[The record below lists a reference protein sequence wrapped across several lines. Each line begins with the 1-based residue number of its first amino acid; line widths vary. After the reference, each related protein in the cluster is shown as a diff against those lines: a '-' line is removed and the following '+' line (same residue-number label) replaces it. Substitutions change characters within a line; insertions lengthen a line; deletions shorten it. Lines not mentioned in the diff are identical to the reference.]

1 MWLLGAAARG
11 LCKNCWKYIVQHSR
25 EVVACYG
32 KASLTAG
39 SLGWCP
45 AQGQHLTASLNAR
58 HHLVQQRKTFLCC
71 KRSFCKTHITDDVPS
86 WIFFWLY
93 SVLSVTNE
101 SGLFVFLGMPIT
113 RSNTNILPCLI
124 LLFFYPR
131 RFIFSTWLFWK
142 ETYTASLCWDTAIR
156 KATPLPWSP
165 EIEEITCVS
174 ATLPVSQPFSMLT
187 EHLLLMPQ
195 NASCYPGPL

>member
-1 MWLLGAAARG
+1 MGSVRTAENILCSTAERWWHVTGKHCSQLAALGGAQPRDSTSLHLWMQVTIQCNKG
-11 LCKNCWKYIVQHSR
+11 KLSF
-25 EVVACYG
+25 VA
-32 KASLTAG
+32 KDLSAKL
-39 SLGWCP
+39 
-45 AQGQHLTASLNAR
+45 
-58 HHLVQQRKTFLCC
+58 
-71 KRSFCKTHITDDVPS
+71 TDDVPS